1 MQRSLQTI
9 LAYRLYKFQIKNH
22 RLLRK
27 QVFPATMNCKLQDSS
42 RVAKFWRVL
51 TNHLKKQIRQ
61 VKCFLFVAG

>member
-1 MQRSLQTI
+1 MLKIEISCTKIKAMRKLSFWRYMQCSLQTI

-42 RVAKFWRVL
+42 RVAKF
-51 TNHLKKQIRQ
+51 
-61 VKCFLFVAG
+61 